1 MKLIL
6 MHRTFLLLDK
16 EKMLKVM
23 SIHNDKKVLK
33 YFNDEYYLIIEEEQY
48 VSL

>member
-6 MHRTFLLLDK
+6 MHRTFLLLNK
-16 EKMLKVM
+16 EKMEKVM
-23 SIHNDKKVLK
+23 SISNDEKVLK
-33 YFNDEYYLIIEEEQY
+33 YFNNEYYLIIKDKN

>member
-16 EKMLKVM
+16 EKMEKVM
-23 SIHNDKKVLK
+23 SIPNDEKVLK
-33 YFNDEYYLIIEEEQY
+33 YFNNEYYLIIEDEN

>member
-1 MKLIL
+1 

-23 SIHNDKKVLK
+23 SIPKDKKVLK
-33 YFNDEYYLIIEEEQY
+33 YFNDEYYLIIEDKN